1 MQNERYSL
9 FLNDL
14 ASQPPFHYRILTRNT
29 FFITLHTHSI
39 GNGAEC
45 FSFTHHIR
53 SQISLC
59 CLFSSLRRISF
70 LPLMRSFFCSK
81 SCLCQRFRFVCVCV
95 CVSVPS
101 NIPTWWTREGAPSR
115 RASCSRYLTQ
125 HSDQGSARSR
135 TPPCMHE
142 VCVCGGVFLIQVKKS
157 RTTQFICNR
166 GGIGGEVGSFKSI
179 FCRVSYFSDVKV
191 CNTVLKITDRN

>member
-95 CVSVPS
+95 CECTVEYTYLVD
-101 NIPTWWTREGAPSR
+101 EGRGSLQACFVFPLFDP
-115 RASCSRYLTQ
+115 AFGLGLCTQ
-125 HSDQGSARSR
+125 QNTPLHARS
-135 TPPCMHE
+135 M
-142 VCVCGGVFLIQVKKS
+142 CVWGCVLDPSQKVPYYIVYLQQRRHRRRSRLI
-157 RTTQFICNR
+157 
-166 GGIGGEVGSFKSI
+166 
-179 FCRVSYFSDVKV
+179 
-191 CNTVLKITDRN
+191 